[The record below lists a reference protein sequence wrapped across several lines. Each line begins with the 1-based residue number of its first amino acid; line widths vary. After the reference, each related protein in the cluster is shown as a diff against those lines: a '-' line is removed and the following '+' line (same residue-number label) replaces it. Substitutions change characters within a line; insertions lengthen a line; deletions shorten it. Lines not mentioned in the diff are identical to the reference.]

1 MVSLGRIIRFS
12 LIEKLEGTKN
22 SFFEFDKKDAH
33 QEKVLLLKIANFED
47 LMMLKSFSM
56 EVDCKSDICKLAKH
70 FLSSFIITGDLSICL
85 GAKIRISDGNC
96 VFNFFHTFAKINSS
110 PGQVED
116 ARIIF

>member
-47 LMMLKSFSM
+47 LIRLKSFLIES
-56 EVDCKSDICKLAKH
+56 DSKIDICKSEK
-70 FLSSFIITGDLSICL
+70 
-85 GAKIRISDGNC
+85 
-96 VFNFFHTFAKINSS
+96 
-110 PGQVED
+110 
-116 ARIIF
+116 